1 MYDSDGPQ
9 VAQSVYRAILGKEM
23 FQLDD
28 IPYALDDAVQ
38 ELRKQGVPANR
49 WATFMHIGA

>member
-9 VAQSVYRAILGKEM
+9 VAQWIYEALLKNEM
-23 FQLDD
+23 FSLDD

-38 ELRKQGVPANR
+38 KLRGKGASPKH
-49 WATFMHIGA
+49 WATYMHIGA